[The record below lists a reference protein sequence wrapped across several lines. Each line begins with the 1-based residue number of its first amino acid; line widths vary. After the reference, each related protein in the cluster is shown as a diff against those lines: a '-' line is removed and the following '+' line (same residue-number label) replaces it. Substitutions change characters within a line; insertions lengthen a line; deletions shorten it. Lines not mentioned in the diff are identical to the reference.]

1 MLTNAVAGV
10 LAVPLAGSVRDRPE
24 PLPVL
29 FFKEQT
35 LIGGKSMENNLKKDD
50 WLTRNWKWFVP
61 VIVVAAILICCGFMT
76 VFATTISTAMKS
88 SGAYQ
93 QAVSIT
99 QESPAAKEVLG
110 SPIKPKFWMSGSIS
124 ENGAS
129 GNADLAI
136 PVSGSHG
143 SGTVF
148 VVATKSGGLWD
159 FETLVLV
166 LDDSG
171 ERIDLLVE

>member
-1 MLTNAVAGV
+1 
-10 LAVPLAGSVRDRPE
+10 
-24 PLPVL
+24 
-29 FFKEQT
+29 
-35 LIGGKSMENNLKKDD
+35 MENEFKKNN
-50 WLTRNWKWFVP
+50 WFTRNWKWFVP
-61 VIVVAAILICCGFMT
+61 VIIVGAILLCCGCMV
-76 VFATTISTAMKS
+76 VFAGTISTTMKS

-93 QAVSIT
+93 QAVTIT
-99 QESPAAKEVLG
+99 QESSAAKEVLG

-136 PVSGSHG
+136 PVSGPHG
-143 SGTVF
+143 SGKVF

-159 FETLVLV
+159 FDTLVLV

-171 ERIDLLVE
+171 ERIDLLAE